1 MSEQQYVVFKLSH
14 EDYALN
20 IMNVTEIIPFEES
33 VKLPHVPHFVEGIIN
48 YRGSVIPII
57 CLKKRFHIP
66 LGVADHSTRII
77 IISMDD
83 KQVGFIV
90 DEASQTLK
98 IDDEQIDITRNI
110 SSNIDMKYINGVAK
124 IDDKLVILVDLE
136 RILTEEEKE
145 EIENL

>member
-1 MSEQQYVVFKLSH
+1 MSEQQYVVFKLGH
-14 EDYALN
+14 EEYAIN

-33 VKLPHVPHFVEGIIN
+33 VALPHVPDFVEGIIN

-57 CLKKRFHIP
+57 CLKKRFSIH
-66 LGVADHSTRII
+66 LGEVDHNTRII

-90 DEASQTLK
+90 DEASQTMK
-98 IDDEQIDITRNI
+98 IDDEQIDVTQNI
-110 SSNIDMKYINGVAK
+110 SSNIDMKYINGVGK
-124 IDDKLVILVDLE
+124 VDDRLVILVDLE
-136 RILTEEEKE
+136 RILTEEEKQ